1 VIDNGTGEGRSRNI
15 CVVRERSLAAGLEKR
30 AAGIFASRSFR
41 MFYAGQAF
49 SYVGDG
55 LRTLALP
62 LLVFHLTGSA
72 LSLGITYALEF
83 LPFAVTG
90 LVGGSLADRLDRRR
104 LLLAC
109 DFVRFFVIALFAVA
123 YWRGFLTLPMLYVGI
138 VVISMCAAIF
148 LGAQAPSIPYMVGKA
163 RTTQGVAALVAT
175 EQAANMIAPSAGG
188 ALYGLGGPLP
198 SLVVNAL
205 TYLASLASLIFI
217 PTLGPD
223 QRKRPPGMRD
233 LANDISVGFRF
244 MLADVPM
251 RTITLMS
258 LGLNLFG
265 MMATAVYIP
274 FMKRDFGAAD
284 ATIGVALGI
293 GASGAILGSLVAG
306 KFSSRWPFGRALC
319 WAYLIDGVIY
329 LPVMFAHHIWIV
341 VLFWT
346 LANSVATFEMTQI
359 VSWRL
364 RVIPEEQ
371 IGRVFGAVRLVAL
384 IGVVPGTIVGGYLA
398 DAFGARL
405 PVVVSGV
412 AYLLLA
418 LLAFL
423 VPQLR
428 RDSR

>member
-1 VIDNGTGEGRSRNI
+1 LEALVAQRSEG
-15 CVVRERSLAAGLEKR
+15 V
-30 AAGIFASRSFR
+30 FASRSFR

-90 LVGGSLADRLDRRR
+90 LIGGSLADRLDRRR
-104 LLLAC
+104 LLLSC
-109 DFVRFFVIALFAVA
+109 DFVRFFIIAFFAVA

-138 VVISMCAAIF
+138 VIIAMCAAIF
-148 LGAQAPSIPYMVGKA
+148 LGAQAPSIPYMVGKR

-175 EQAANMIAPSAGG
+175 EQAANMIAPSVGG
-188 ALYGLGGPLP
+188 ALYGLGGALP

-205 TYLASLASLIFI
+205 TYLASQASLVFI

-223 QRKRPPGMRD
+223 ERRRPPGMRE
-233 LANDISVGFRF
+233 LVHDISVGFRF

-274 FMKRDFGAAD
+274 FMKRDFGASY
-284 ATIGVALGI
+284 ATIGIAWGI
-293 GASGAILGSLVAG
+293 GASGAIIGSLIAG
-306 KFSSRWPFGRALC
+306 KFSSRWPFGAPC
-319 WAYLIDGVIY
+319 A
-329 LPVMFAHHIWIV
+329 
-341 VLFWT
+341 
-346 LANSVATFEMTQI
+346 
-359 VSWRL
+359 
-364 RVIPEEQ
+364 
-371 IGRVFGAVRLVAL
+371 GR
-384 IGVVPGTIVGGYLA
+384 I
-398 DAFGARL
+398 
-405 PVVVSGV
+405 
-412 AYLLLA
+412 
-418 LLAFL
+418 
-423 VPQLR
+423 
-428 RDSR
+428 